1 MSDLE
6 EYQTTRRYILQVMN
20 EAGLQAGNTLHELQA
35 RADPGAWVRIEGYL
49 KPGMLT
55 GQQKIID
62 LLVAIH
68 PGATGIDL
76 RGQTRL
82 RVQFRGVF
90 STGVSMVGG
99 EGVLQDLSHFGC
111 RMTSDTSVQPGTE
124 LELCFF
130 YGSQEAVPIRIELA
144 MVRWAKGQEFG
155 VKFLR
160 VQSHDEARLRQVIAE
175 LLVGLPL

>member
-6 EYQTTRRYILQVMN
+6 EHQTTRRYILQVMN
-20 EAGLQAGNTLHELQA
+20 EAGLQAENTLHELQT
-35 RADPGAWVRIEGYL
+35 RADPSAWARIEGYL

-55 GQQKIID
+55 GEQKIID

-68 PGATGIDL
+68 PGATGIAL
-76 RGQTRL
+76 RGETRL
-82 RVQFRGVF
+82 RVQFRGLF
-90 STGVSMVGG
+90 STGVTMVGG

-111 RMTSDTSVQPGTE
+111 RMKSDTSLQPGTE

-130 YGSQEAVPIRIELA
+130 HGSQEAVPIRVELA

-160 VQSHDEARLRQVIAE
+160 LQSHDEARLTC
-175 LLVGLPL
+175 PL

>member
-1 MSDLE
+1 VSDLE
-6 EYQTTRRYILQVMN
+6 DYETTRRYILHVMN
-20 EAGLQAGNTLHELQA
+20 EAGLQVGTTLHELQA
-35 RADPGAWVRIEGYL
+35 RVDPGAWARIEGYL

-55 GQQKIID
+55 GDQKIID

-82 RVQFRGVF
+82 RVQFRGLF

-99 EGVLQDLSHFGC
+99 EGFLQDLSHYGC
-111 RMTSDTSVQPGTE
+111 RMESDISLQPGTE

-130 YGSQEAVPIRIELA
+130 YGSREAVPIRVELA

-160 VQSHDEARLRQVIAE
+160 LQSHEEARLRHVIAE
-175 LLVGLPL
+175 LLVGLPR

>member
-20 EAGLQAGNTLHELQA
+20 EAGLQARNTLLELQA
-35 RADPGAWVRIEGYL
+35 RADPGAWARIEGYL

-55 GQQKIID
+55 GEQKIID

-68 PGATGIDL
+68 PGATGIGL

-82 RVQFRGVF
+82 RVQFRGLF
-90 STGVSMVGG
+90 SPGVSMVGG
-99 EGVLQDLSHFGC
+99 EGVLQDLSHYGC
-111 RMTSDTSVQPGTE
+111 RMKSDIPLQPGTE

-130 YGSQEAVPIRIELA
+130 YGAREAVPIRVELA
-144 MVRWAKGQEFG
+144 TVRWAKGQELG

-160 VQSHDEARLRQVIAE
+160 LQSHEETRLRQVIAE
-175 LLVGLPL
+175 LLVGLPR

>member
-1 MSDLE
+1 MRDLE
-6 EYQTTRRYILQVMN
+6 EYQTTRRYILQVMHA
-20 EAGLQAGNTLHELQA
+20 AGLQARDTLHELQA
-35 RADPGAWVRIEGYL
+35 RADPGAWARIEGYL

-55 GQQKIID
+55 GEQKIIE

-90 STGVSMVGG
+90 STDVSMVGG

-111 RMTSDTSVQPGTE
+111 LMKSNISLQPGTE

-130 YGSQEAVPIRIELA
+130 DGSQEAVPIRVELA
-144 MVRWAKGQEFG
+144 IVRWANDQEFG

-160 VQSHDEARLRQVIAE
+160 LQPHDEARLRQVIAE
-175 LLVGLPL
+175 LLVDLPR

>member
-55 GQQKIID
+55 GEQKIID

-111 RMTSDTSVQPGTE
+111 RMKSDTSVQPGTE

-130 YGSQEAVPIRIELA
+130 YGSQEAVPIRVELA